1 MMRCLT
7 THPGFTEGDVPLAL
21 QKAIAAGDWEDV
33 SYQHDAVPSFFRTK
47 SNLTLYV
54 NRFYPEDRFEG
65 PGAPRFNLVHDTDGG
80 APDVD
85 LYVGEEWTEVE
96 KYVAAFE
103 KGMQL

>member
-1 MMRCLT
+1 MRCVE

-21 QKAIAAGDWEDV
+21 QKGIKDGLWDDV
-33 SYQHDAVPSFFRTK
+33 SWRNDAVPSFFRRK

-65 PGAPRFNLVHDTDGG
+65 PGAPRFNLAYDSDGG
-80 APDVD
+80 SEPCW

-96 KYVAAFE
+96 AMVEAFE
-103 KGMQL
+103 KGMGI